1 MMPTPLPEHW
11 DYDRL
16 SGTLF
21 IWNGS
26 FNEHIAKTNY
36 DKTELIF
43 ILALPDYAKK
53 IVTDRILKYLEEL
66 EEEKQKKREE
76 EINNVLKS
84 IRTSGVTGGD

>member
-26 FNEHIAKTNY
+26 SNEYIAKTNY
-36 DKTELIF
+36 NKTELEF

-53 IVTDRILKYLEEL
+53 IVTDKILKYLEEL

-84 IRTSGVTGGD
+84 IRTSGVTGGN

>member
-1 MMPTPLPEHW
+1 MPTPLPEYW
-11 DYDRL
+11 EYDRL

-26 FNEHIAKTNY
+26 SNEYIAKTNY
-36 DKTELIF
+36 NKTELEF

-53 IVTDRILKYLEEL
+53 IVTDKILKYLEEL
-66 EEEKQKKREE
+66 EEEKQKKREK

>member
-26 FNEHIAKTNY
+26 SNEYIAKTNY
-36 DKTELIF
+36 NKTELEF

-53 IVTDRILKYLEEL
+53 IVTDKILKYLEEL
-66 EEEKQKKREE
+66 EEEKQKKREK

>member
-26 FNEHIAKTNY
+26 SNEHIAKTNY

-53 IVTDRILKYLEEL
+53 IVTDKILKYLEEL

>member
-1 MMPTPLPEHW
+1 MPTPLPEHW

-26 FNEHIAKTNY
+26 SNEYVAKTNY

-53 IVTDRILKYLEEL
+53 IVTDKILKYLEEL